1 MIFKPTVGGDY
12 MGRSIIFSFKDNYA
26 DIAVIYKGINFKSIK
41 NVIRIKK
48 YSDTKRGGAPYATEE
63 NLLTIQK
70 FMKDAKVKN
79 RDIDV
84 ILNWDNVITR
94 VIETAV
100 MSKKE
105 LRNFID
111 NNIEEYFAVSM
122 KEYSY
127 DYEILSIDKSGENK
141 KMSILLAAVQKIKL
155 KEILDFFSFCSLNP
169 KVIDIYPNHILNL
182 FVDESDKSLAVL
194 DMNNGKST
202 LTMLDE
208 GSIFLYSNISN
219 ESYDEDEIEFAEIAE
234 NVEYFLNFYAA
245 RHFGKKIDKI
255 YVLGELYNNESLINV
270 IRSQSSIETK
280 SGLDGKNLRSI
291 DKGEINSLLYGDIL
305 GHTISIKNIFS
316 KDINFLE
323 KLNEKGQKEI
333 SENKAI
339 VREVI
344 VLSAITITM
353 ILITLVYS
361 KIINLKY
368 DISTIDKQVVAL
380 NTVEN
385 ELNKLEIEKSK
396 YQNKVNAMK
405 KIEDDSFDYIDILE
419 AIKSGLPEDIYLK
432 SISLDEDNVDITFN
446 INNSTLDAARA
457 IIAVNNMGIFEPVE
471 LPSVKL
477 NDDVKEI
484 SVELKLKKA
493 HKDVEVDGQK

>member
-1 MIFKPTVGGDY
+1 
-12 MGRSIIFSFKDNYA
+12 MGRSMIFSFKDNYA
-26 DIAVIYKGINFKSIK
+26 DVAVIYKGINSKSIK
-41 NVIRIKK
+41 SIIRIKK
-48 YSDTKRGGAPYATEE
+48 YSDTKRGTAPYATEE
-63 NLLTIQK
+63 NLLAIQNL
-70 FMKDAKVKN
+70 MKDAKIKN

-94 VIETAV
+94 VIETAI

-127 DYEILSIDKSGENK
+127 DYEILSIDKSGESK
-141 KMSILLAAVQKIKL
+141 KMSIMLAAVQKIKL
-155 KEILDFFSFCSLNP
+155 KEILDFFKFCSLNP
-169 KVIDIYPNHILNL
+169 KVINIYPNYILNL

-194 DMNNGKST
+194 DINNGKST
-202 LTMLDE
+202 LTILDE

-219 ESYDEDEIEFAEIAE
+219 DSYDEDEIEFREITE

-255 YVLGELYNNESLINV
+255 YILGEMYRNENLINV
-270 IRSQSSIETK
+270 IKNQSSIETK
-280 SGLDGKNLRSI
+280 SGLNTKSLRLI
-291 DKGEINSLLYGDIL
+291 GKGEINPLLYSDIL
-305 GHTISIKNIFS
+305 GHTISIKNIYN

-323 KLNEKGQKEI
+323 KLIEKEQKEI

-339 VREVI
+339 VREVV

-353 ILITLVYS
+353 ILITIVYS
-361 KIINLKY
+361 KIINFKY
-368 DISTIDKQVVAL
+368 DISAIDKQVVAL
-380 NTVEN
+380 TAVED

-396 YQNKVNAMK
+396 YESKIKAIK
-405 KIEDDSFDYIDILE
+405 KIEEDSFNYIDILE
-419 AIKSGLPEDIYLK
+419 TIKDGLPEDIYLK
-432 SISLDEDNVDITFN
+432 SISLDKDNVNITFN

-457 IIAVNNMGIFEPVE
+457 IVAVNNMGIFEPVE

-493 HKDVEVDGQK
+493 HKDVEVNGEE